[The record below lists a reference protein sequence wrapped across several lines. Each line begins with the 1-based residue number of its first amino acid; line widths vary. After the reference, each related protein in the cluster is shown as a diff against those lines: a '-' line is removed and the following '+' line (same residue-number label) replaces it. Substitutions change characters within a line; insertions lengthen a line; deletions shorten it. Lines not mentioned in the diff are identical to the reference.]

1 MMVMM
6 IRLIIMM
13 MMMVRFPEGYYVM
26 LVVDHLGDDVDDVSD
41 DKVSRGTHY
50 VMLVVDHL

>member
-1 MMVMM
+1 
-6 IRLIIMM
+6 

-26 LVVDHLGDDVDDVSD
+26 LVVNHLGDDVDDVSD